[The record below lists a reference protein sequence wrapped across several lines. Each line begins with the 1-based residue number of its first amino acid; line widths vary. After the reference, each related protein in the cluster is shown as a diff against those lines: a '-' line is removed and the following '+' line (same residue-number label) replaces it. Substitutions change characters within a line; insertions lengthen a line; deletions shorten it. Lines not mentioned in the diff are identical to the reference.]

1 MGGVGVLVNKNTLE
15 SKAHVFSLNLECMPS
30 QVEDQR
36 WKGRRNGGEV
46 REEDESERKRRGGK

>member
-1 MGGVGVLVNKNTLE
+1 MVNKNTLE